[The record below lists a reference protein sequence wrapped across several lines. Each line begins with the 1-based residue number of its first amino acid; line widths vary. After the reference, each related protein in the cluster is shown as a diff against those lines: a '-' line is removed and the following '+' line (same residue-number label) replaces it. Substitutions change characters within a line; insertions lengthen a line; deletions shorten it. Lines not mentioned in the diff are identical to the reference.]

1 MTFTRILLT
10 VALALGLAACGSK
23 GKFRNYDGPEVTQ
36 IQVHKSARKLYLLHK
51 TEVLKEYDVGLGFN
65 PMGHKQF
72 EGDGKT
78 PEGLYFITYHNPRSR
93 YYLSVGVSYPNERD
107 VAFAEQQGKMP
118 GGDIMIHG
126 RSGYKGRNQ
135 GDWTAG
141 CIAITDEEMEEV
153 YSMLRRDTP
162 IYILK

>member
-1 MTFTRILLT
+1 MSFTRIFLM
-10 VALALGLAACGSK
+10 VALALGLAACGG

-36 IQVHKSARKLYLLHK
+36 IQVHKSARKLYLLHH
-51 TEVLKEYDVGLGFN
+51 TEVLQEYDVSLGFN
-65 PMGHKQF
+65 PVGHKQF

-93 YYLSVGVSYPNERD
+93 YYLSVGLSYPNQQD
-107 VAFAEQQGKMP
+107 VAFAETQAKLP

-126 RSGYKGRNQ
+126 RNGFQGRNT

-141 CIAITDEEMEEV
+141 CIAVTDDEMEEI

-162 IYILK
+162 IYIMR